1 MQACVHSNW
10 YKKLSSGYLPFNF
23 SERLVKQKGSGFH
36 VIIGVL
42 ILIIG
47 IGIGLAINNELIM
60 YGSLALGIAVIIS
73 AFLMIINQYERA
85 IILRLGRYQRQVGPG
100 VQTRLPF
107 ADNILVVDVREKV
120 SEFKAERMLTKDN
133 VPVTIDAILR
143 YKIIEERAK
152 DAILNVENFNQMIQ
166 QVSQT
171 TLRNN
176 IGSSEFQDVLSKREE
191 INQHIKTI
199 IASEA
204 SNWGIEVT
212 GVEIRQ
218 VIIPQ
223 ELESA
228 MSMQA
233 QAEREKNARVTYGES
248 EVLVAKQFEKAA
260 RVYSDNPVAYALRQ
274 SNMLY
279 ESIKVQGNTIV
290 MIPSESL
297 NSMGFGNLGTTIA
310 YLEST
315 KKAVA
320 QQKSKDE
327 AAQQKDVGSQ

>member
-1 MQACVHSNW
+1 MST
-10 YKKLSSGYLPFNF
+10 GYSAFNF
-23 SERLVKQKGSGFH
+23 AERLVKQKGSGSH
-36 VIIGVL
+36 VVVGVL

-47 IGIGLAINNELIM
+47 IGIGLSIDNSLLI
-60 YGSLALGIAVIIS
+60 YGSLGLGISIIIS
-73 AFLMIINQYERA
+73 AFLMIIKQYERA
-85 IILRLGRYQRQVGPG
+85 VILRLGKYQRQVGPG

-143 YKIIEERAK
+143 YKIIEQRAK

-176 IGSSEFQDVLSKREE
+176 IGSSIFQDVLSKREE
-191 INQHIKTI
+191 INQHVKI
-199 IASEA
+199 IISSEA
-204 SNWGIEVT
+204 SNWGMEVT

-233 QAEREKNARVTYGES
+233 QAEREKSARVTYGES
-248 EVLVAKQFEKAA
+248 EVLVAQKFLEAA
-260 RVYSDNPVAYALRQ
+260 KVYADNPVAYALRQ

-315 KKAVA
+315 KQAVA
-320 QQKSKDE
+320 QQKSKDDK
-327 AAQQKDVGSQ
+327 AKQKDLDPQ

>member
-1 MQACVHSNW
+1 MS
-10 YKKLSSGYLPFNF
+10 YLLSI
-23 SERLVKQKGSGFH
+23 SEKIVSQKGSGAH
-36 VIIGVL
+36 VVAG
-42 ILIIG
+42 LIILLVG
-47 IGIGLAINNELIM
+47 VAFGLSIVSDAVVYAAIVIGLAI
-60 YGSLALGIAVIIS
+60 IIS
-73 AFLMIINQYERA
+73 AFLMIIKQYERA
-85 IILRLGRYQRQVGPG
+85 IILRLGRYHRQVGPG
-100 VQTRLPF
+100 VQTRIPF
-107 ADNILVVDVREKV
+107 VDSILVVDVREKV
-120 SEFKAERMLTKDN
+120 REFKAERMLTRDN

-143 YKIIEERAK
+143 YRIIEERAR
-152 DAILNVENFNQMIQ
+152 DAVLNVENFNQMIQ

-176 IGSSEFQDVLSKREE
+176 IGSSVFQDILSRREE
-191 INQHIKTI
+191 VNQHIKTV
-199 IASEA
+199 IAGEA

-223 ELESA
+223 ELEAA

-248 EVLVAKQFEKAA
+248 EVLVAKQFEQAA
-260 RVYSDNPVAYALRQ
+260 KVYENNHVAYALRQ

-279 ESIKVQGNTIV
+279 ESMKIQGNTIV
-290 MIPSESL
+290 MIPSETL
-297 NSMGFGNLGTTIA
+297 NTMGFGNLGMTLA

-320 QQKSKDE
+320 AKPSTETKSND
-327 AAQQKDVGSQ
+327 

>member
-1 MQACVHSNW
+1 MKSAMSNMYFDDFVH
-10 YKKLSSGYLPFNF
+10 KL
-23 SERLVKQKGSGFH
+23 VTQKGSGSY
-36 VIIGVL
+36 VIIGVI

-47 IGIGLAINNELIM
+47 IGVGLNLHNNAILYLAIAM
-60 YGSLALGIAVIIS
+60 GTAVIIS
-73 AFLMIINQYERA
+73 SFLMIIKQFERA
-85 IILRLGRYQRQVGPG
+85 VILRVGKYNRQVGPG
-100 VQTRLPF
+100 IQTRLPF
-107 ADNILVVDVREKV
+107 ADNILVVDIREKV

-143 YKIIEERAK
+143 YRIIEARAK

-176 IGSSEFQDVLSKREE
+176 IGSSVFQDILSKRGE
-191 INQHIKTI
+191 INAHVRTVIEN
-199 IASEA
+199 EA

-248 EVLVAKQFEKAA
+248 EILVAKKFEQAA
-260 RVYSDNPVAYALRQ
+260 QVYAKNPVAYALRQ

-290 MIPSESL
+290 MVPSESL
-297 NSMGFGNLGTTIA
+297 NSIGFGNLGTTIA

-315 KKAVA
+315 KKAVEKERPNDA
-320 QQKSKDE
+320 NT
-327 AAQQKDVGSQ
+327 

>member
-1 MQACVHSNW
+1 
-10 YKKLSSGYLPFNF
+10 LSSGYLQNDFAYK
-23 SERLVKQKGSGFH
+23 LVTQKGSGSH
-36 VIIGVL
+36 VILGIL
-42 ILIIG
+42 ILLIG
-47 IGIGLAINNELIM
+47 IGAGLYSQNDAILYLAI
-60 YGSLALGIAVIIS
+60 AAGITIIIS
-73 AFLMIINQYERA
+73 SFLMIIKQYERA
-85 IILRLGRYQRQVGPG
+85 IILRLGKYNRQVGPG
-100 VQTRLPF
+100 IQTRLPF
-107 ADNILVVDVREKV
+107 ADNILVVDIREKV
-120 SEFKAERMLTKDN
+120 SEFKAERMLTRDN

-143 YKIIEERAK
+143 YKIIEARAK

-176 IGSSEFQDVLSKREE
+176 IGSSLFQDILSKREE
-191 INQHIKTI
+191 INAHVRTI
-199 IASEA
+199 IESEA
-204 SNWGIEVT
+204 SNWGVEVT

-233 QAEREKNARVTYGES
+233 QAEREKSARVTYGES
-248 EVLVAKQFEKAA
+248 EVLVAKKFEEAA
-260 RVYSDNPVAYALRQ
+260 QVYSENPVAYALRQ

-290 MIPSESL
+290 MVPSESL

-315 KKAVA
+315 KRAV
-320 QQKSKDE
+320 QKEKSKNDKTKQATAKE
-327 AAQQKDVGSQ
+327 P

>member
-1 MQACVHSNW
+1 M
-10 YKKLSSGYLPFNF
+10 SSGYTPYDFTH
-23 SERLVKQKGSGFH
+23 RLVNQKGSGSYA
-36 VIIGVL
+36 IIGIL

-47 IGIGLAINNELIM
+47 VGIGLAYHNDAIT
-60 YGSLALGIAVIIS
+60 YLAMIIGVSVIVS
-73 AFLMIINQYERA
+73 SFLMIIKQYERA
-85 IILRLGRYQRQVGPG
+85 VILRLGKYNRQAGPG

-107 ADNILVVDVREKV
+107 ADNILVVDIREKV

-143 YKIIEERAK
+143 YRIIEQRAK

-176 IGSSEFQDVLSKREE
+176 IGFSVFQDILSKRED
-191 INQHIKTI
+191 INSRIKTVI
-199 IASEA
+199 ESEA
-204 SNWGIEVT
+204 SNWGVEVT

-233 QAEREKNARVTYGES
+233 QAEREKNARVIYGES
-248 EVLVAKQFEKAA
+248 EVLVAKKFEEAA
-260 RVYSDNPVAYALRQ
+260 QVYAENPVAYALRQ

-290 MIPSESL
+290 MVPSESL
-297 NSMGFGNLGTTIA
+297 NSIGFGNLGTTIA

-315 KKAVA
+315 KRAV
-320 QQKSKDE
+320 QKEK
-327 AAQQKDVGSQ
+327 QKDDDTKQE

>member
-1 MQACVHSNW
+1 M
-10 YKKLSSGYLPFNF
+10 SSGYSPYDF
-23 SERLVKQKGSGFH
+23 EYKLVSQKGSGSH
-36 VIIGVL
+36 VIIGIL

-47 IGIGLAINNELIM
+47 IGIGLFYQNELII
-60 YGSLALGIAVIIS
+60 YLAIAAGIIFIVS
-73 AFLMIINQYERA
+73 AFLMIIKQYERA
-85 IILRLGRYQRQVGPG
+85 IILRLGKYNRQVGPG

-107 ADNILVVDVREKV
+107 ADNILVVDIREKV

-143 YKIIEERAK
+143 YKIIEQRAK

-176 IGSSEFQDVLSKREE
+176 IGSSLFQDILSKREE
-191 INQHIKTI
+191 INSHVRTTI
-199 IASEA
+199 ESEA
-204 SNWGIEVT
+204 SNWGVEVT

-233 QAEREKNARVTYGES
+233 QAEREKSARVTYGES
-248 EVLVAKQFEKAA
+248 EVLVAKKFEEAA
-260 RVYSDNPVAYALRQ
+260 KVYSENPVAYALRQ

-279 ESIKVQGNTIV
+279 ESIKVQGSTIV
-290 MIPSESL
+290 MVPSESL
-297 NSMGFGNLGTTIA
+297 NSMGFGNLATTIA

-315 KKAVA
+315 KKAVKK
-320 QQKSKDE
+320 QKSDDAKTKQE
-327 AAQQKDVGSQ
+327 